1 MTEKRRKVFDSV
13 RSTYD
18 ITILTETKFK
28 PDQINSLRQEWNG
41 ESLHSVHQGTNA
53 KAGVSILFK
62 RGLAF
67 KSIANGEDGEGR
79 IIWAEIEIST
89 KKLLV
94 MGVYAPPER
103 DAPEFFVKLFGMLDN
118 RNYDHLIICVVKP
131 RNWNFAEMLLSK

>member
-67 KSIANGEDGEGR
+67 KLG
-79 IIWAEIEIST
+79 
-89 KKLLV
+89 L
-94 MGVYAPPER
+94 
-103 DAPEFFVKLFGMLDN
+103 
-118 RNYDHLIICVVKP
+118 
-131 RNWNFAEMLLSK
+131 